1 MLNRVFQNTSQ
12 CSRGRTPPGT
22 PQLAKPQLVEIKNL
36 KTQTSK
42 VFCEREEV
50 QDIDT
55 NYRDK
60 KTCVIQLHI

>member
-1 MLNRVFQNTSQ
+1 MLSRVFQITSQ
-12 CSRGRTPPGT
+12 CSRGRPPPGT

-42 VFCEREEV
+42 VFCERKEV

-55 NYRDK
+55 HYKDK
-60 KTCVIQLHI
+60 TTCVIQLHI